1 MNRKA
6 LALFV
11 VGLML
16 FSLVAAPTVRPAAA
30 ADDKVLKTII
40 YSSSG
45 AIFMGVWNPSSSGY
59 SDTYSRR
66 IADLVFDNGFPY
78 GIDGVPHPYH
88 CHVVDY
94 KSDVTV
100 PEDAVIFNSTTDTW
114 VAAHAGETAKTYA
127 RIECDRPYFHT
138 GHKVSAADVM
148 YSFAWSW
155 EWVNQDGDDDP
166 YYDASEADWSG
177 EYMSTILGIKL
188 VEQTDDR
195 MVFDV
200 YHDYYFPA
208 SEIMTA
214 AYVVPFTGTPWQLWY
229 AMSELVAHNK
239 KYSWSEASEDVE
251 QLDQIN
257 PSHAQAIKEKLLELK
272 QSKPIPEFLKPYIE
286 DENAAIA
293 AYDSIAK
300 FIDEH
305 NHAVIGQGPYYVD
318 EYQPEN
324 LFVRIK
330 KFDKWTIPAFAEPE
344 YQVDPYYETIEIYG
358 IQNEDTA
365 ILEVANGN
373 YDILWYPFAA
383 YRFAGL
389 SDEQRA
395 NIKLYRSTAA
405 FGDIVW
411 NPVHDSDNPYVIT
424 VGDKKYFN
432 PFAVR
437 KVRFAIQ
444 YLVNRAYITQN
455 IFQGSAGA
463 MFTPWT
469 STETGFDYIKSVVD
483 AYGLTEQ
490 SDEDLGMKLFEE
502 GMQEAAQELAKMGY
516 TLEKGSDG
524 KWYFEGEPV
533 KIVGLGRVEDERKD
547 VAIYI
552 AHEVLKNLGFQVEAK
567 IIDRRTATGMVY
579 VSDPSSYQWNFY
591 TEGWVSSSNVKFSIS
606 RIIQYYSSYWYA
618 PGLVGW
624 KWTPENTQRATL
636 EEVLKFLGNGDIQAG
651 LDSLGLSYYT
661 TVDKIQPLLTWT
673 ADDFAIVIYAG
684 EANGVKMD
692 SEDKYWDFNRLG
704 TAIGIY
710 EGYRTFL
717 YENWEFYAASKDIEM
732 TLVDPVAGLA
742 SDWAIRSARPATPQT
757 TTTTTTPTET
767 TTTTSPTTTTSAP
780 SSSTTTSTSEEGGG
794 ICGPAFLVGLA
805 VVPLLL
811 RRRR

>member
-1 MNRKA
+1 
-6 LALFV
+6 
-11 VGLML
+11 
-16 FSLVAAPTVRPAAA
+16 
-30 ADDKVLKTII
+30 ADSDSVLKTVI

-45 AIFMGVWNPSSSGY
+45 ALFMGVWNPSSSGY

-66 IADLVFDNGFPY
+66 IADLVFDSGIPY

-127 RIECDRPYFHT
+127 RIECDRPYFHD
-138 GHKVSAADVM
+138 GHKLSAADVM
-148 YSFAWSW
+148 YSLAWSW
-155 EWVNQDGDDDP
+155 EWTTQDGDDDP

-177 EYMSTILGIKL
+177 EYMNTILGIKL

-200 YHDYYFPA
+200 YHNHYFPA

-229 AMSELVAHNK
+229 AMSELVAHNP
-239 KYSWSEASEDVE
+239 KYSWSESSEDVE

-286 DENAAIA
+286 DENAATA

-300 FIDEH
+300 FMDEH

-344 YQVDPYYETIEIYG
+344 YQVDPYYKTIEVYG

-365 ILEVANGN
+365 ILEVANGH

-383 YRFAGL
+383 YRFTGL

-395 NIKLYRSTAA
+395 NIKLYRSTSA

-411 NPVHDSDNPYVIT
+411 NPVHDQDNPYVIT

-444 YLVNRAYITQN
+444 YMVNRAYITQN
-455 IFQGSAGA
+455 IFQGSAGP

-469 STETGFDYIKSVVD
+469 STETGFEYVRPVVD
-483 AYGLTEQ
+483 AFGLTEQ
-490 SDEDLGMKLFEE
+490 SDEDLAMKLFEE

-516 TLEKGSDG
+516 ELKKGDDG
-524 KWYFEGEPV
+524 KWYFNGEPV
-533 KIVGLGRVEDERKD
+533 KVVGLGRVEDERKD
-547 VAIYI
+547 VATYI
-552 AHEVLKNLGFQVEAK
+552 VEEVMKKLGFDAEAK
-567 IIDRRTATGMVY
+567 IVDRRTASGTVY
-579 VSDPSSYQWNFY
+579 TSDPSSYQWNFY
-591 TEGWVSSSNVKFSIS
+591 TEGWVSSSNVKFSTT

-624 KWTPENTQRATL
+624 KWTPENTQRVTM

-651 LDSLGLSYYT
+651 LDSLGLSYYN
-661 TVDKIQPLLTWT
+661 TVDKIQPLLNWT
-673 ADDFAIVIYAG
+673 ADDFALVIYSG

-717 YENWEFYAASKDIEM
+717 YENWEFYAASKDIEIK
-732 TLVDPVAGLA
+732 LVDPVAGLA
-742 SDWAIRSARPATPQT
+742 SDWAIRSARP
-757 TTTTTTPTET
+757 
-767 TTTTSPTTTTSAP
+767 
-780 SSSTTTSTSEEGGG
+780 
-794 ICGPAFLVGLA
+794 
-805 VVPLLL
+805 VVEHHHHHH
-811 RRRR
+811 